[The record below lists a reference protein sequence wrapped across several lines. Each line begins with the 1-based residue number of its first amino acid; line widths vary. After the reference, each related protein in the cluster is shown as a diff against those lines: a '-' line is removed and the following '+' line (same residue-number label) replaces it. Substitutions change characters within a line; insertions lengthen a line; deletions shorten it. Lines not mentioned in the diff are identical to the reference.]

1 MEINRPLD
9 LNNVLTKPADTEMT
23 EEKRINKIIRTE
35 TIRKNVILNKNLRKQ
50 MKSYESGN
58 SNDEVEFIKQQPLHP
73 QERLQQVTNQQLEPE
88 AKFIKEQL
96 LHPREWLQQKVVQN
110 PAEAE
115 IEIVQVQPLYLQ
127 ERMRRKLDQ
136 TVKFVKRLPL
146 HT

>member
-1 MEINRPLD
+1 M
-9 LNNVLTKPADTEMT
+9 
-23 EEKRINKIIRTE
+23 
-35 TIRKNVILNKNLRKQ
+35 
-50 MKSYESGN
+50 
-58 SNDEVEFIKQQPLHP
+58 
-73 QERLQQVTNQQLEPE
+73 EPE

-110 PAEAE
+110 PAEPE

-127 ERMRRKLDQ
+127 ERMRRELDQ

>member
-9 LNNVLTKPADTEMT
+9 LNNALTKPADTEMT

>member
-9 LNNVLTKPADTEMT
+9 LNNVLTKPADREMT

-50 MKSYESGN
+50 IKSYESGN

-73 QERLQQVTNQQLEPE
+73 QERLQQVTNQLVEPE

-96 LHPREWLQQKVVQN
+96 LHSREWLQQKVVQN
-110 PAEAE
+110 PAEPE

-127 ERMRRKLDQ
+127 ERMRRELDQ